1 MNSLIHRLP
10 AARGAFAVLLIV
22 LTAIT
27 PVDARAAEE
36 KYVSLWAQTNK
47 LRSDLERGS
56 LLGDFH
62 WAASAATLT
71 SASKRWS
78 SFLRTHAPAPGEEA
92 EDAVQIRFVRIA
104 KLELARVHYL
114 SKRAREGDQIIKDMI
129 KKP

>member
-47 LRSDLERGS
+47 LRSDLER
-56 LLGDFH
+56 
-62 WAASAATLT
+62 
-71 SASKRWS
+71 ASKRWS